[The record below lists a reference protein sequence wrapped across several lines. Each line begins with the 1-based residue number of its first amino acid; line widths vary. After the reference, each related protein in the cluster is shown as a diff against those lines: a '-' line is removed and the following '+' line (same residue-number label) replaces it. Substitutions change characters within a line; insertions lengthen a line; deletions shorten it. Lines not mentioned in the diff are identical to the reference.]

1 MDHFKFYSAATIGSK
16 GQIVIPMEAR
26 DELNM
31 KEGDKV
37 VIVKAPYHNGLLIHK
52 AEILEQHLA
61 SMQEQL
67 KKQKEA

>member
-1 MDHFKFYSAATIGSK
+1 MNHFKFYSAATIGSK

-37 VIVKAPYHNGLLIHK
+37 VIVKAPHHDGVLIYK
-52 AEILEQHLA
+52 AEILEKHLA
-61 SMQEQL
+61 SVQEQL
-67 KKQKEA
+67 KNQEEA